1 MPLVASPRPLA
12 SQALYTAC
20 HLDHMQF
27 DTTDDVKDLDHFL
40 GQARVLKALDLGV
53 SIKRKGYNIY
63 ALGPSGVGKHT
74 LARGLAEE
82 QAAQE
87 PPPSDWVYVNNFAQP
102 SKPRALRLPPGTAV
116 RLKQDMERL
125 IEELRTSLSAAFESE
140 EYQTRRRALEAEFQ
154 EQQQESLKGLQEKAK
169 EKGLA
174 LLRTPGGL
182 AFAPLR
188 EGEVLPPEEFQKLPQ
203 EEQTRLEAE
212 VDSLQQELQAVLLKV
227 PRWER
232 DFRARLRE
240 LQQEVSGFVLADV
253 MEELYA
259 KYKDLA
265 NVTDYLHAVQDEV
278 SQNLGG
284 FMEADEEKPGA
295 DAQEASAPVL
305 PDGLKVAPALRR
317 YLVNVLVD
325 ASQAT
330 GAPVLYE
337 SNPTYLN
344 LVGRVEQMAMMG
356 ALVTDFTLIKPGVL
370 HQANGGYL
378 ILDALKVLTSPYAW
392 EGLKRALQF
401 GEIRIESPM
410 QMMSLTSTVS
420 LEPEPIPL
428 DIKVIL
434 VGDRMLYYMLAQ
446 SDPEFG
452 ELFKVTA
459 DFDDEFVRNEE
470 VTEQYAHLIAAM
482 VRKEE
487 LLPFEKGAVCRVI
500 EAAAR
505 QVEDAERLTTRMR
518 NVVDLMEEADH
529 WAARPARH
537 VCRRNMWSRPSK
549 PASTGSTA

>member
-1 MPLVASPRPLA
+1 M
-12 SQALYTAC
+12 
-20 HLDHMQF
+20 
-27 DTTDDVKDLDHFL
+27 
-40 GQARVLKALDLGV
+40 
-53 SIKRKGYNIY
+53 
-63 ALGPSGVGKHT
+63 GPSGVGKHT

-102 SKPRALRLPPGTAV
+102 SKPRARRLPPGTAI

-212 VDSLQQELQAVLLKV
+212 VDSLQQELQDVLLKV

-317 YLVNVLVD
+317 YLVNVMVD

-330 GAPVLYE
+330 GAPVVYE
-337 SNPTYLN
+337 SNPTYLEP
-344 LVGRVEQMAMMG
+344 GRA
-356 ALVTDFTLIKPGVL
+356 
-370 HQANGGYL
+370 H
-378 ILDALKVLTSPYAW
+378 
-392 EGLKRALQF
+392 RAD
-401 GEIRIESPM
+401 GDDGRA
-410 QMMSLTSTVS
+410 
-420 LEPEPIPL
+420 
-428 DIKVIL
+428 
-434 VGDRMLYYMLAQ
+434 GDRLHPDQARRAAPGQRRLSHPRRAQ
-446 SDPEFG
+446 S
-452 ELFKVTA
+452 
-459 DFDDEFVRNEE
+459 
-470 VTEQYAHLIAAM
+470 
-482 VRKEE
+482 
-487 LLPFEKGAVCRVI
+487 
-500 EAAAR
+500 AR
-505 QVEDAERLTTRMR
+505 RS
-518 NVVDLMEEADH
+518 
-529 WAARPARH
+529 P
-537 VCRRNMWSRPSK
+537 
-549 PASTGSTA
+549 